1 MINIINEDNNKY
13 DDIFNLVP
21 NFDNYFKDIFEI
33 RQSYKKIFDT
43 NKHLQQIIS
52 FNIQPKI
59 FVSQQIKQH
68 YETLHRIQ
76 KFNIENNSIRNFQRI
91 FSQYSEMA
99 KMTNFFQQND
109 IFSIHQQIQSTIQ
122 TLPDEEYQSL
132 QESAYQISPQ
142 LSENVVEIRNNTVEE
157 NSKISL
163 KDIKKINILINIIL
177 FLFISPYKEY
187 IKNDINFFIKTAHE
201 DYFDIDLT
209 GEAPAVIKTDTYL
222 RAGRS
227 KNAPLVLNQK
237 LKTAQMVFWETRKK
251 NWVKVSIFIDGETYT
266 GWVEK
271 SKVVRQ

>member
-1 MINIINEDNNKY
+1 MINIINDNDNNY

-21 NFDNYFKDIFEI
+21 NFDNYLKDIFEI
-33 RQSYKKIFDT
+33 RQSYKNFFDT

-52 FNIQPKI
+52 I
-59 FVSQQIKQH
+59 
-68 YETLHRIQ
+68 
-76 KFNIENNSIRNFQRI
+76 NIENNSIRNFQRI
-91 FSQYSEMA
+91 FSQYSEMT

-109 IFSIHQQIQSTIQ
+109 VFSIHQHIQSTIQ
-122 TLPDEEYQSL
+122 NLPDEEYQSL
-132 QESAYQISPQ
+132 QDSAYQISPQ

-157 NSKISL
+157 DSKRSL

-177 FLFISPYKEY
+177 FLFISPYMEY
-187 IKNDINFFIKTAHE
+187 TKDEINFFIKTAHE

-237 LKTAQMVFWETRKK
+237 LKTAQAAFWKTRKK
-251 NWVKVSIFIDGETYT
+251 NWVKISILIDGETYT

-271 SKVVRQ
+271 SKVVRK

>member
-1 MINIINEDNNKY
+1 MINIINNDNNNY

-21 NFDNYFKDIFEI
+21 NFDSSLKDIFEMH
-33 RQSYKKIFDT
+33 QSYKKIFDT
-43 NKHLQQIIS
+43 NKYLQQIIS

-59 FVSQQIKQH
+59 FVSQQIEQH
-68 YETLHRIQ
+68 YESLHRIQ

-91 FSQYSEMA
+91 FSQYSEIA

-109 IFSIHQQIQSTIQ
+109 IFSIHQQIKSTIQ

-157 NSKISL
+157 DSKISF

-187 IKNDINFFIKTAHE
+187 IKDDINFFIKTAHE

-209 GEAPAVIKTDTYL
+209 GEVNASIRTDTYL

-227 KNAPLVLNQK
+227 KNAPIILSSK
-237 LKTAQMVFWETRKK
+237 LKIAQPIIWHVRKK
-251 NWVKVSIFIDGETYT
+251 NWVKISVYVDGETHT

-271 SKVVRQ
+271 SKILK